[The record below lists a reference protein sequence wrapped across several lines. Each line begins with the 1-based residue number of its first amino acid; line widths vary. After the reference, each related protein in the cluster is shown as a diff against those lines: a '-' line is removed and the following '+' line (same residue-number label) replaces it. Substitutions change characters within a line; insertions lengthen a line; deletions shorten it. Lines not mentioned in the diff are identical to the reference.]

1 MISDNRIVGIVRR
14 AAFEKLD
21 VVKVEAARVDRM
33 IESKGVWEEKIST
46 ATGTKTTRG
55 LKAFKL

>member
-14 AAFEKLD
+14 AAFRID

-33 IESKGVWEEKIST
+33 IESKGLWEEKIFT
-46 ATGTKTTRG
+46 TTGTKTTRG
-55 LKAFKL
+55 LKVSKC